1 MYPIT
6 EQVDVYGLLGYA
18 NTKISG
24 SGGKLMDDGDFHGD
38 LVHHIRLPKT
48 SLYLQTL

>member
-38 LVHHIRLPKT
+38 IILSIFYNFRT
-48 SLYLQTL
+48 D